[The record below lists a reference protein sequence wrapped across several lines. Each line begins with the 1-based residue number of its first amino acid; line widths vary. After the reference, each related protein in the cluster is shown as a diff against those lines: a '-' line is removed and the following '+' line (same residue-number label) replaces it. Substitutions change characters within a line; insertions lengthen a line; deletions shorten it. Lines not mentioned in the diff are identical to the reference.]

1 MDTNLKGLTSQE
13 VSRRVAEGKIN
24 ITSNLKT
31 KSIGRIFRDNICT
44 LFNAINVVLLA
55 ALAFVGSYK
64 NMLFIG
70 IMIANTTI
78 GIVQEIRSKK
88 SVDKLTILSEKKVTV
103 VRDGRECEISRDE
116 IVQDDVVALSRGS
129 QIPADCIV
137 CEGECK
143 VNESL
148 LTGESDL
155 IEKKVGDELLSG
167 SFISLGKCYAK
178 ANKVGAES
186 YAAKIN
192 DEAKYIKK
200 VNSEILRSFNFI
212 IKICTF
218 ILFPVGIAFFIRQFG
233 INDGDLQATVVS
245 TVAALLGMIPKGM
258 ILLTS
263 SVLAVSI
270 IRLTRQKV
278 LVQEMYCI
286 ETLARVDV
294 LCLDKTGTLTTD
306 EMNVTDVITMCNKEE
321 IGTALASIAKYSD
334 DKNATLLAIE
344 KYAKGQKHIGCK
356 KFYPFSSETKWSGG
370 DFDNGKSYVMGAAEF
385 IFKDKNKYKEVFD
398 TIESINDT
406 VRIIVLASSEKS
418 LGNGLPDDI
427 TPLAVVL
434 IKDKLRENVNDTINY
449 FKEQGV
455 ALKVIS
461 GDSVKTVQ
469 NIAKDTGITGAENA
483 IDMTTVKTQE
493 ELEKAA
499 ENCSVFGRVTPQQK
513 KQLVIALKKNGH
525 SVAMTGDGVNDV
537 LALKESDCS
546 IAMQSGS
553 DAARNVSN
561 IVLLDSNFASMPK
574 IVGEGRRSI
583 NNIERSSV
591 LFLYKTVYSFL
602 AALMFCF
609 VPMGYPL
616 QAIQLTQI
624 NMFTNGIPSFL
635 LAMEPNFK
643 RVKGEF
649 IENVLPRSIMH
660 GLLITF
666 NFVGIVL
673 MRYISG
679 WMDIIPRETFD
690 YSIETMSTICIGFA
704 AFVILFKVCMPFKPW
719 KIGLFIF
726 LIGGFTADIFILRD
740 FLLDLK
746 PMCFE
751 MIVMT
756 GILMGATVLIE
767 ALSSFFERHI
777 TDNLLVFQRYWKD
790 VFVKM
795 SAKRKAGKENKNA

>member
-116 IVQDDVVALSRGS
+116 IVQDDVVVLSRGS

-306 EMNVTDVITMCNKEE
+306 EMNVTDVITMCNLSL
-321 IGTALASIAKYSD
+321 I
-334 DKNATLLAIE
+334 
-344 KYAKGQKHIGCK
+344 HI
-356 KFYPFSSETKWSGG
+356 
-370 DFDNGKSYVMGAAEF
+370 
-385 IFKDKNKYKEVFD
+385 
-398 TIESINDT
+398 
-406 VRIIVLASSEKS
+406 
-418 LGNGLPDDI
+418 
-427 TPLAVVL
+427 
-434 IKDKLRENVNDTINY
+434 
-449 FKEQGV
+449 
-455 ALKVIS
+455 
-461 GDSVKTVQ
+461 
-469 NIAKDTGITGAENA
+469 
-483 IDMTTVKTQE
+483 
-493 ELEKAA
+493 
-499 ENCSVFGRVTPQQK
+499 
-513 KQLVIALKKNGH
+513 
-525 SVAMTGDGVNDV
+525 
-537 LALKESDCS
+537 
-546 IAMQSGS
+546 
-553 DAARNVSN
+553 
-561 IVLLDSNFASMPK
+561 
-574 IVGEGRRSI
+574 
-583 NNIERSSV
+583 
-591 LFLYKTVYSFL
+591 
-602 AALMFCF
+602 
-609 VPMGYPL
+609 
-616 QAIQLTQI
+616 
-624 NMFTNGIPSFL
+624 
-635 LAMEPNFK
+635 
-643 RVKGEF
+643 
-649 IENVLPRSIMH
+649 
-660 GLLITF
+660 
-666 NFVGIVL
+666 
-673 MRYISG
+673 
-679 WMDIIPRETFD
+679 
-690 YSIETMSTICIGFA
+690 
-704 AFVILFKVCMPFKPW
+704 
-719 KIGLFIF
+719 
-726 LIGGFTADIFILRD
+726 
-740 FLLDLK
+740 
-746 PMCFE
+746 
-751 MIVMT
+751 
-756 GILMGATVLIE
+756 
-767 ALSSFFERHI
+767 
-777 TDNLLVFQRYWKD
+777 
-790 VFVKM
+790 
-795 SAKRKAGKENKNA
+795 

>member
-1 MDTNLKGLTSQE
+1 MATDFKGLTSEQ
-13 VSRRVAEGKIN
+13 VNQRVNEGKVN
-24 ITSNLKT
+24 ITANLKT

-44 LFNAINVVLLA
+44 LFNAINVILLI

-103 VRDGRECEISRDE
+103 VRDGRECEISRED
-116 IVQDDVVALSRGS
+116 IVQDDIIVLSRGS

-155 IEKKVGDELLSG
+155 IDKKTGDELLSG
-167 SFISLGKCYAK
+167 SFISLGKCYAR
-178 ANKVGAES
+178 ANRVGAQS

-192 DEAKYIKK
+192 NEAKYIKK
-200 VNSEILRSFNFI
+200 INSEILRSFNLI

-233 INDGDLQATVVS
+233 INDGNLQATVVS

-270 IRLTRQKV
+270 IRLSRKKV

-306 EMNVTDVITMCNKEE
+306 EMTVKDIIPLCNDEK
-321 IGTALASIAKYSD
+321 IDIALSSIAHFSE
-334 DKNATLLAIE
+334 DKNATLNAIE
-344 KYAKGQKHIGCK
+344 EFVKDAEYVKCK

-370 DFDNGKSYVMGAAEF
+370 DFENGKSYVIGAAEF
-385 IFKDKNKYKEVFD
+385 VFKDRQKYKTVFD
-398 TIESINDT
+398 DIEKINDT
-406 VRIIVLASSEKS
+406 VRIIALAYSDTS
-418 LGNGLPDDI
+418 LQNGLPVD
-427 TPLAVVL
+427 TAPLALIL
-434 IKDKLRENVNDTINY
+434 IKDKLRENVNETIDY

-469 NIAKDTGITGAENA
+469 NIAKETGISGAENA
-483 IDMTTVKTQE
+483 VDMTTVKTQE
-493 ELEKAA
+493 ELERVA

-513 KQLVIALKKNGH
+513 KQLVLALKKNGH

-537 LALKESDCS
+537 LALKEADCS
-546 IAMQSGS
+546 IAMAAGS
-553 DAARNVSN
+553 DAARNVSQL
-561 IVLLDSNFASMPK
+561 VLVNNDFASMPG
-574 IVGEGRRSI
+574 VVAEGRRTI
-583 NNIERSSV
+583 NNLERSSALYIVKTIYTIV
-591 LFLYKTVYSFL
+591 LSIF
-602 AALMFCF
+602 F
-609 VPMGYPL
+609 VF
-616 QAIQLTQI
+616 I
-624 NMFTNGIPSFL
+624 NMPYPFEPIHFSFVGALTVGLPSFV
-635 LAMEPNFK
+635 LALQPNK
-643 RVKGEF
+643 NRIKG
-649 IENVLPRSIMH
+649 
-660 GLLITF
+660 
-666 NFVGIVL
+666 NFT
-673 MRYISG
+673 YN
-679 WMDIIPRETFD
+679 IIARAVPAAFCTILNIIGMAVIAKYTTLTPNE
-690 YSIETMSTICIGFA
+690 YSTICVYMTALCAYMLILRLSYPFNALRVSMLLVSAVGLVLGCIYFADFFSLVWLSPDGIILFALLA
-704 AFVILFKVCMPFKPW
+704 AFTVVLFN
-719 KIGLFIF
+719 
-726 LIGGFTADIFILRD
+726 
-740 FLLDLK
+740 LLYNYAEK
-746 PMCFE
+746 
-751 MIVMT
+751 
-756 GILMGATVLIE
+756 LIE
-767 ALSSFFERHI
+767 
-777 TDNLLVFQRYWKD
+777 K
-790 VFVKM
+790 
-795 SAKRKAGKENKNA
+795 NKNKYK

>member
-1 MDTNLKGLTSQE
+1 MERNYKGLTSQE
-13 VSRRVAEGKIN
+13 VAQRVSEGKIN

-44 LFNAINVVLLA
+44 LFNAINVVLLV

-103 VRDGRECEISRDE
+103 VRDGKEVEISREE
-116 IVQDDVVALSRGS
+116 IVQDDLIVLSRGS

-137 CEGECK
+137 CDGECK

-155 IEKKVGDELLSG
+155 IEKKSGDELLSG
-167 SFISLGKCYAK
+167 SFISLGKCYAR
-178 ANKVGAES
+178 ANKVGSEC

-192 DEAKYIKK
+192 NEAKYIKK
-200 VNSEILRSFNFI
+200 INSEILRSFNLI

-218 ILFPVGIAFFIRQFG
+218 ILFPVGFAFFIRQFG
-233 INDGDLQATVVS
+233 INDGNLQATVVS

-270 IRLTRQKV
+270 IRLSRKSV

-306 EMNVTDVITMCNKEE
+306 EMNVTDIITLKNNNE
-321 IGTALASIAKYSD
+321 IKTALSSIAHFSE

-344 KYAKGQKHIGCK
+344 KYADSEKYVGCK

-370 DFDNGKSYVMGAAEF
+370 DFENGKSYVIGAAEF
-385 IFKDKNKYKEVFD
+385 IFKDKQKYREVFD
-398 TIESINDT
+398 VIEKIKDT
-406 VRIIVLASSEKS
+406 VRIIVLASADTS
-418 LGNGLPDDI
+418 LANGLPADL

-469 NIAKDTGITGAENA
+469 NIAKDTGVSGAENA
-483 IDMTTVKTQE
+483 VDMTTVKTEE
-493 ELEKAA
+493 ELERVA
-499 ENCSVFGRVTPQQK
+499 EECSVFGRVTPQQK
-513 KQLVIALKKNGH
+513 KQLVLALKKNGH

-537 LALKESDCS
+537 LALKEADCS
-546 IAMQSGS
+546 IAMAAGS
-553 DAARNVSN
+553 DAARNVSQL
-561 IVLLDSNFASMPK
+561 VLVNNDFASMPG
-574 IVGEGRRSI
+574 VVAEGRRTI
-583 NNIERSSV
+583 NNLERSSALYIVKTIYTIV
-591 LFLYKTVYSFL
+591 LSVFFIFFQMPYPFEPIHFSLVGALTVGL
-602 AALMFCF
+602 
-609 VPMGYPL
+609 
-616 QAIQLTQI
+616 
-624 NMFTNGIPSFL
+624 PSFV
-635 LAMEPNFK
+635 LALQPNK
-643 RVKGEF
+643 NRIKGNFTYNIISRAIPASFCTILNIIGMAVIAKFTTLAPDEYST
-649 IENVLPRSIMH
+649 ICVYMTALCAYM
-660 GLLITF
+660 LILRLSYPF
-666 NFVGIVL
+666 NALRIAMLIVSFVGIVL
-673 MRYISG
+673 G
-679 WMDIIPRETFD
+679 CVFFA
-690 YSIETMSTICIGFA
+690 GF
-704 AFVILFKVCMPFKPW
+704 FSLVWLSLDGLILF
-719 KIGLFIF
+719 GL
-726 LIGGFTADIFILRD
+726 LSAFTIVLFN
-740 FLLDLK
+740 LLYNYAEK
-746 PMCFE
+746 
-751 MIVMT
+751 
-756 GILMGATVLIE
+756 LIE
-767 ALSSFFERHI
+767 
-777 TDNLLVFQRYWKD
+777 K
-790 VFVKM
+790 
-795 SAKRKAGKENKNA
+795 NKNKYK

>member
-1 MDTNLKGLTSQE
+1 
-13 VSRRVAEGKIN
+13 
-24 ITSNLKT
+24 
-31 KSIGRIFRDNICT
+31 
-44 LFNAINVVLLA
+44 
-55 ALAFVGSYK
+55 
-64 NMLFIG
+64 
-70 IMIANTTI
+70 
-78 GIVQEIRSKK
+78 
-88 SVDKLTILSEKKVTV
+88 
-103 VRDGRECEISRDE
+103 
-116 IVQDDVVALSRGS
+116 
-129 QIPADCIV
+129 
-137 CEGECK
+137 
-143 VNESL
+143 
-148 LTGESDL
+148 
-155 IEKKVGDELLSG
+155 
-167 SFISLGKCYAK
+167 
-178 ANKVGAES
+178 
-186 YAAKIN
+186 
-192 DEAKYIKK
+192 
-200 VNSEILRSFNFI
+200 
-212 IKICTF
+212 
-218 ILFPVGIAFFIRQFG
+218 
-233 INDGDLQATVVS
+233 
-245 TVAALLGMIPKGM
+245 
-258 ILLTS
+258 
-263 SVLAVSI
+263 
-270 IRLTRQKV
+270 
-278 LVQEMYCI
+278 
-286 ETLARVDV
+286 
-294 LCLDKTGTLTTD
+294 
-306 EMNVTDVITMCNKEE
+306 
-321 IGTALASIAKYSD
+321 
-334 DKNATLLAIE
+334 
-344 KYAKGQKHIGCK
+344 
-356 KFYPFSSETKWSGG
+356 
-370 DFDNGKSYVMGAAEF
+370 
-385 IFKDKNKYKEVFD
+385 
-398 TIESINDT
+398 
-406 VRIIVLASSEKS
+406 
-418 LGNGLPDDI
+418 
-427 TPLAVVL
+427 
-434 IKDKLRENVNDTINY
+434 
-449 FKEQGV
+449 
-455 ALKVIS
+455 
-461 GDSVKTVQ
+461 
-469 NIAKDTGITGAENA
+469 
-483 IDMTTVKTQE
+483 
-493 ELEKAA
+493 
-499 ENCSVFGRVTPQQK
+499 
-513 KQLVIALKKNGH
+513 
-525 SVAMTGDGVNDV
+525 MTGDGVNDV

-602 AALMFCF
+602 AALMFCV

-673 MRYISG
+673 MRYISS

-719 KIGLFIF
+719 KIGLFVF

-777 TDNLLVFQRYWKD
+777 TDNLLAFQRYWKD

>member
-1 MDTNLKGLTSQE
+1 MATNLKGLTSQQ
-13 VSRRVAEGKIN
+13 VSQRISEGKVN
-24 ITSNLKT
+24 VTSNIRT

-44 LFNAINVVLLA
+44 LFNAINVVLLV

-103 VRDGRECEISRDE
+103 VRDGAECEISREE
-116 IVQDDVVALSRGS
+116 IVQDDLIVLSRGS

-155 IEKKVGDELLSG
+155 IEKNAGDELLSG

-178 ANKVGAES
+178 ADKVGADC

-192 DEAKYIKK
+192 NEAKYIKK
-200 VNSEILRSFNFI
+200 VNSEILRSFNLI

-233 INDGDLQATVVS
+233 INDGNLQATVVS

-270 IRLTRQKV
+270 IRLSRKKV

-306 EMNVTDVITMCNKEE
+306 EMNVTDIIPLNNKDEITA
-321 IGTALASIAKYSD
+321 ALASIAYFSE

-344 KYAKGQKHIGCK
+344 KYVKNEKHIGCK
-356 KFYPFSSETKWSGG
+356 KFYAFSSETKWSGG
-370 DFDNGKSYVMGAAEF
+370 EFDNGKSYIIGAAEF
-385 IFKDKNKYKEVFD
+385 IFKDKEKYKDLFK
-398 TIESINDT
+398 TIENIKDT
-406 VRIIVLASSEKS
+406 VRIIVLASTDKS
-418 LGNGLPDDI
+418 LNNGLPDDI

-434 IKDKLRENVNDTINY
+434 IKDKLRENVNETINY

-469 NIAKDTGITGAENA
+469 NIAKDTGILGAENA
-483 IDMTTVKTQE
+483 VDMTTVKTQE

-499 ENCSVFGRVTPQQK
+499 ETCSVFGRVTPQQK
-513 KQLVIALKKNGH
+513 KQLVLALKKNGH

-537 LALKESDCS
+537 LALKEADCS
-546 IAMQSGS
+546 IAMAAGS
-553 DAARNVSN
+553 DAARNVSQL
-561 IVLLDSNFASMPK
+561 VLVNNDFASMPG
-574 IVGEGRRSI
+574 VVAEGRRTI
-583 NNIERSSV
+583 NNLEQSSA
-591 LFLYKTVYSFL
+591 LYIVKTIYTIILSVFFVFFHMPYPFEPIHFSL
-602 AALMFCF
+602 VGALT
-609 VPMGYPL
+609 VGL
-616 QAIQLTQI
+616 
-624 NMFTNGIPSFL
+624 PSFV
-635 LAMEPNFK
+635 LALQPNK
-643 RVKGEF
+643 NRIKGNF
-649 IENVLPRSIMH
+649 TYNIIARAVPAAFCTVLNIIGMAIITKFTTLAPDEYSTICVYMTA
-660 GLLITF
+660 LCAYMLILRLSYPF
-666 NFVGIVL
+666 NALRIAMLVVSFVGIVL
-673 MRYISG
+673 G
-679 WMDIIPRETFD
+679 CVFFA
-690 YSIETMSTICIGFA
+690 GF
-704 AFVILFKVCMPFKPW
+704 FSLVWLSVDGLILF
-719 KIGLFIF
+719 GL
-726 LIGGFTADIFILRD
+726 LSAFTIVLFN
-740 FLLDLK
+740 LLYNYAEK
-746 PMCFE
+746 
-751 MIVMT
+751 
-756 GILMGATVLIE
+756 LIE
-767 ALSSFFERHI
+767 
-777 TDNLLVFQRYWKD
+777 K
-790 VFVKM
+790 
-795 SAKRKAGKENKNA
+795 NKNKYKN

>member
-116 IVQDDVVALSRGS
+116 IVQDDVVVLSRGS

-212 IKICTF
+212 IKICTC

-306 EMNVTDVITMCNKEE
+306 EMNVTDVITMYNKEE

-385 IFKDKNKYKEVFD
+385 IFKDKNKYKDVFD

-434 IKDKLRENVNDTINY
+434 IKDKLREN
-449 FKEQGV
+449 
-455 ALKVIS
+455 
-461 GDSVKTVQ
+461 
-469 NIAKDTGITGAENA
+469 
-483 IDMTTVKTQE
+483 
-493 ELEKAA
+493 
-499 ENCSVFGRVTPQQK
+499 C
-513 KQLVIALKKNGH
+513 
-525 SVAMTGDGVNDV
+525 
-537 LALKESDCS
+537 
-546 IAMQSGS
+546 
-553 DAARNVSN
+553 
-561 IVLLDSNFASMPK
+561 
-574 IVGEGRRSI
+574 
-583 NNIERSSV
+583 
-591 LFLYKTVYSFL
+591 
-602 AALMFCF
+602 
-609 VPMGYPL
+609 
-616 QAIQLTQI
+616 
-624 NMFTNGIPSFL
+624 
-635 LAMEPNFK
+635 
-643 RVKGEF
+643 
-649 IENVLPRSIMH
+649 
-660 GLLITF
+660 
-666 NFVGIVL
+666 
-673 MRYISG
+673 
-679 WMDIIPRETFD
+679 
-690 YSIETMSTICIGFA
+690 
-704 AFVILFKVCMPFKPW
+704 
-719 KIGLFIF
+719 
-726 LIGGFTADIFILRD
+726 
-740 FLLDLK
+740 
-746 PMCFE
+746 
-751 MIVMT
+751 
-756 GILMGATVLIE
+756 
-767 ALSSFFERHI
+767 
-777 TDNLLVFQRYWKD
+777 
-790 VFVKM
+790 
-795 SAKRKAGKENKNA
+795 

>member
-116 IVQDDVVALSRGS
+116 IVQDDLVVLSRGS

-270 IRLTRQKV
+270 IRLTRKKV

-513 KQLVIALKKNGH
+513 KQLVIALKKKGH

-537 LALKESDCS
+537 LALKEADCS
-546 IAMQSGS
+546 IAMAAGS
-553 DAARNVSN
+553 DAARNVSQL
-561 IVLLDSNFASMPK
+561 VLVNNDFASMPG
-574 IVGEGRRSI
+574 VVAEGRRTI
-583 NNIERSSV
+583 NNLERSSA
-591 LFLYKTVYSFL
+591 LYIVKTIYTIILSVFFIFFHMPYPFEPIHFSL
-602 AALMFCF
+602 VGALT
-609 VPMGYPL
+609 VGL
-616 QAIQLTQI
+616 
-624 NMFTNGIPSFL
+624 PSFV
-635 LAMEPNFK
+635 LALQPNK
-643 RVKGEF
+643 NRIKGNF
-649 IENVLPRSIMH
+649 TYNIIARAVPAAFCTVLNIIGMAVITKFTTLAPDEYSTICVYMTA
-660 GLLITF
+660 LCAYMLILRLSYPF
-666 NFVGIVL
+666 NALRIAMLTVSAVGIVL
-673 MRYISG
+673 G
-679 WMDIIPRETFD
+679 CVFFA
-690 YSIETMSTICIGFA
+690 GF
-704 AFVILFKVCMPFKPW
+704 FSLVWLSVDGLILF
-719 KIGLFIF
+719 GL
-726 LIGGFTADIFILRD
+726 LSAFTIVLFN
-740 FLLDLK
+740 LLYNYAEK
-746 PMCFE
+746 
-751 MIVMT
+751 
-756 GILMGATVLIE
+756 LIE
-767 ALSSFFERHI
+767 
-777 TDNLLVFQRYWKD
+777 K
-790 VFVKM
+790 
-795 SAKRKAGKENKNA
+795 NKNKYK